1 MIRFAI
7 LAIAS
12 PALAEPCY
20 PLADMVAAL
29 DQSYHEREISRAVES
44 RGGMVLTFASPA
56 GTWTLVVVAP
66 QEPLMACMVASGT
79 GYMTIAPGVMN

>member
-1 MIRFAI
+1 MIRFAL
-7 LAIAS
+7 LALTS
-12 PALAEPCY
+12 PALADPCY

-29 DQSYHEREISRAVES
+29 DQSYHEREISRAVEA

-79 GYMTIAPGVMN
+79 GYMTIAPWVMN